1 MDFRSPDSKT
11 FRIAPVPANKGESYG
26 LLSEPVDVECDQ
38 GHRMGSNAT
47 TRYSDPARTGEINI
61 FGSFFPPYVEFLIAF
76 SKIRKD
82 QTGRSCLSN
91 LAAPLT

>member
-11 FRIAPVPANKGESYG
+11 FRIAPVSADEGKSYG
-26 LLSEPVDVECDQ
+26 LLSEPVDVERDQ
-38 GHRMGSNAT
+38 GHRMGSCAT
-47 TRYSDPARTGEINI
+47 ARYPDPARTSEKNI
-61 FGSFFPPYVEFLIAF
+61 SGNFFPPYVEFLIAF

-82 QTGRSCLSN
+82 QTGRSYLSN